1 MPAAADEQR
10 MTDKTRPFPSAP
22 QALLLIAALF
32 AAEFLFGALL
42 HEAQDTLALTPP
54 QGWALA
60 SLLANGCVFAT
71 VMQYQGL
78 DYRQLFHP
86 AGTSLR
92 ATAATVLPWV
102 LLLVPALVIGLSML
116 VTLVTHAFPLSESQ
130 RAMFERM
137 SSNDFA
143 TLLLACVIA
152 PVVEEM
158 LFRGIILR
166 GFLQR
171 YTRTQALWG
180 SSALF
185 GLAHMNIYQFVA
197 ALLMGAVCGWLY
209 TRARSLVPCIALH
222 AAYNGA
228 LNLLASLDTGS
239 GDSPQVT
246 LTGGLWL
253 ASMLL
258 AGIGVLVLRR
268 TFDAQDARESD

>member
-1 MPAAADEQR
+1 MN
-10 MTDKTRPFPSAP
+10 DKSRPFPSAL
-22 QALLLIAALF
+22 QALLLIVALF
-32 AAEFLFGALL
+32 AAEFIVGALL
-42 HEAQDTLALTPP
+42 HEAQGTLALTSS

-60 SLLANGCVFAT
+60 SLVANGCVFAT

-86 AGTSLR
+86 AGTSMR
-92 ATAATVLPWV
+92 ATAASVVPYV

-116 VTLVTHAFPLSESQ
+116 VTMVTHAFPLSESQ

-171 YTRTQALWG
+171 YTRVQAIWG
-180 SSALF
+180 SSVLF

-197 ALLMGAVCGWLY
+197 ALLMRAVCGWLY

-228 LNLLASLDTGS
+228 LNLLASLASGS
-239 GDSPQVT
+239 DDSTQVS
-246 LTGGLWL
+246 LSGGLWI

-268 TFDAQDARESD
+268 TFDEQDAREKP

>member
-1 MPAAADEQR
+1 
-10 MTDKTRPFPSAP
+10 MTDKSKAFPSAP
-22 QALLLIAALF
+22 QALLLIVALF
-32 AAEFLFGALL
+32 AAEFIVGTLL
-42 HEAQDTLALTPP
+42 HEAQDVLALTEP
-54 QGWALA
+54 QSWALA
-60 SLLANGCVFAT
+60 SLVANGCVFAT

-78 DYRQLFHP
+78 GYRQLFHP
-86 AGTSLR
+86 AGTSMR
-92 ATAATVLPWV
+92 ATAASVVPWV

-116 VTLVTHAFPLSESQ
+116 VTLLTQAIPLSDKE
-130 RAMFERM
+130 RALFDSMAG
-137 SSNDFA
+137 NDFA

-171 YTRTQALWG
+171 YTRAQAIWG
-180 SSALF
+180 SSVLF

-197 ALLMGAVCGWLY
+197 ALMMGAVCGWLY

-228 LNLLASLDTGS
+228 LNLLASLAAD
-239 GDSPQVT
+239 DSAQIT
-246 LTGGLWL
+246 LTGGLWI

-258 AGIGVLVLRR
+258 AAVGVLSLVR
-268 TFDAQDARESD
+268 TFDQQDGREKP